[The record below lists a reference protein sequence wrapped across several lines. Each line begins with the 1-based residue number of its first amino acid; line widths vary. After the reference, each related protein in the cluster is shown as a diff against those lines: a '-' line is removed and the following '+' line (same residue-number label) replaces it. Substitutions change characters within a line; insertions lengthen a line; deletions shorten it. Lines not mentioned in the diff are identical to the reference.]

1 MVVLLQVSNLLSD
14 GEIIEPERLIV
25 VLLVS
30 PRTWQ
35 AVHIIFVIVRKHW
48 RKGEARLE
56 RWGLWSVAFVAA
68 AR

>member
-14 GEIIEPERLIV
+14 GEIIELERLIV

-48 RKGEARLE
+48 RNGEARLE
-56 RWGLWSVAFVAA
+56 RWGLWSVAFVTA